1 MALANIRNR
10 PQLFKRVERARFRD
24 LRHANGGGLYMMD
37 DTRPRNRRLQRLNAD
52 LGVLALN
59 GNKLRTTRIKLRRT
73 AFVDIHVAFRMTING
88 GKGRCHCRERQAFAD
103 DPVDINTISAAGAS
117 KSARRHATT
126 RAVTSSA
133 PYGIAGPLLAV
144 VVPRESPAKHRLRCR
159 SNSSRGPVLQIYD
172 PGSFTGSRVY
182 QNQRHT
188 AIGRLDP

>member
-24 LRHANGGGLYMMD
+24 LRHANGSGLYMMD

-88 GKGRCHCRERQAFAD
+88 GKGRCHCRERQGVCRRPCRHQHDLRGRRIEKRTQTRNDACRHLIGTIWHCGPIVSDGECRENLRRNTAYVVATEIHRAAR
-103 DPVDINTISAAGAS
+103 PSDI
-117 KSARRHATT
+117 
-126 RAVTSSA
+126 
-133 PYGIAGPLLAV
+133 
-144 VVPRESPAKHRLRCR
+144 
-159 SNSSRGPVLQIYD
+159 
-172 PGSFTGSRVY
+172 
-182 QNQRHT
+182 
-188 AIGRLDP
+188 